1 VIPGSV
7 LGAVA
12 TGLLPRGTFDVTFGL
27 VLVAGAAF
35 LFFRPGGELGDLRDE
50 NASCRTATGAGSSQ
64 AYSFDAKVGC
74 GVSFLEGFLSSML
87 GIGGGIIQVPL
98 LVRLLHFPPH
108 IATATSQFIVAVM
121 AFAATVVHIVSG
133 DLGVGGMLSQV
144 APLAIG
150 VAVGAQA
157 GARLSR
163 RIHGRALTRFL
174 SLGLGFVGLHL
185 LLGHLL
191 RG

>member
-1 VIPGSV
+1 
-7 LGAVA
+7 
-12 TGLLPRGTFDVTFGL
+12 
-27 VLVAGAAF
+27 
-35 LFFRPGGELGDLRDE
+35 
-50 NASCRTATGAGSSQ
+50 
-64 AYSFDAKVGC
+64 
-74 GVSFLEGFLSSML
+74 
-87 GIGGGIIQVPL
+87 
-98 LVRLLHFPPH
+98 
-108 IATATSQFIVAVM
+108 
-121 AFAATVVHIVSG
+121 
-133 DLGVGGMLSQV
+133 MLSQV